1 MLAEYGNAPGEGGR
15 GRSREPWLLRVAE
28 AAGPRSRGSV
38 ECPRG
43 LRVSVLPGAP
53 PPALARGVTR
63 LREIH

>member
-1 MLAEYGNAPGEGGR
+1 MIVRYGTAPGEGER
-15 GRSREPWLLRVAE
+15 GRAREPWLLRVAE
-28 AAGPRSRGSV
+28 AAGPRSRGPV

-63 LREIH
+63 VREIR